1 MRRQKLAAGQ
11 SPYEKMSSAA
21 IGVPTRLTLETWLG
35 WRGLDIA
42 GDAEGIVAAL
52 EDGEVEPVRGDAGVL
67 EPAESLLPGALC
79 HR

>member
-1 MRRQKLAAGQ
+1 M
-11 SPYEKMSSAA
+11 
-21 IGVPTRLTLETWLG
+21 
-35 WRGLDIA
+35 DIA

-67 EPAESLLPGALC
+67 EPAQSLLPGALC